1 MSPFAIRCAAAFAEM
16 LIRTHFVALPV
27 RWQRTTFPEA
37 GSAAEATVVVAAP
50 VVEPV
55 VATAA
60 PFLPLPLPLP
70 GGGLATANDAARPAT
85 KRTRNSAFSFM
96 RLDPSGRNG
105 RETVSNRSSAG
116 AGRGV
121 RATPPPHRLV
131 PLGGTAPLA
140 PGGRG

>member
-37 GSAAEATVVVAAP
+37 GSAAEATVVVTPP

-55 VATAA
+55 VAAAA

-70 GGGLATANDAARPAT
+70 GGGLAAANDAARPAT
-85 KRTRNSAFSFM
+85 KRTRKRAFSFI
-96 RLDPSGRNG
+96 RLDPAGRSGR
-105 RETVSNRSSAG
+105 RPVAATVLARG
-116 AGRGV
+116 A
-121 RATPPPHRLV
+121 A
-131 PLGGTAPLA
+131 
-140 PGGRG
+140 